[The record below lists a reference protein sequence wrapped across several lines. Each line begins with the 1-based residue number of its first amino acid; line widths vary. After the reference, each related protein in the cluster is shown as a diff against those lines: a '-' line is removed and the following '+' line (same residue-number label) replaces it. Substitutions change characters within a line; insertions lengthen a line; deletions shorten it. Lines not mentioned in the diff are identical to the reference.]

1 MPVSATSENNSQGPG
16 GKVKDL
22 SLRLKSFYVDVRSE
36 MKKVTAPS
44 WKEVQGTTVVVLV
57 TVAIFGVFFYFTD
70 MLLTAVMQGII
81 THFSR

>member
-1 MPVSATSENNSQGPG
+1 MSAATEQNPQGR

-22 SLRLKSFYVDVRSE
+22 SLRLKSFYTDVRSE

-44 WKEVQGTTVVVLV
+44 WKEVQGTTIVVLV
-57 TVAIFGVFFYFTD
+57 TVAVFGVFFYFAD

-81 THFSR
+81 THFSH